1 LSTINEIKKN
11 KSKIYRTVEVKR
23 RDAITG
29 LFESEW
35 QDISNDVKKW
45 GTLKTEIDSVR
56 LNKFK
61 FGTLKM
67 TFANDAGRFN
77 DPDDPASFWFGYLP
91 MQRTLLRIK
100 TGFYNDVLEDG
111 IYHREKFPVSSIWDD
126 VDTVWD
132 RGNSLW
138 DSEATSQF
146 KGIVSG
152 DIFTSDKNET
162 SFNIRPTLQ
171 LFRDYEARNL
181 NAYDTSM
188 TASKFMTMVRDHQDV
203 NNNYI
208 FRPFFDDTTAS
219 WLISS
224 TTAIYPDL
232 STSTAENVINTNVWD
247 VMNKLAEAE
256 NFVIYI
262 SKGGDFV
269 FKDKD
274 NITTTT
280 YEFHGRNSV
289 NTEYG
294 HTIKK
299 ITSYGLKISKFYTR
313 VQIRH
318 NKLDTTTS
326 YAISEATL
334 TVSPASSA
342 WLYGERTLKI
352 ENEWMDGTLAQSLAT
367 SIFDEVSS
375 IKNEIKFSTSFVPQL
390 DILDQATI
398 SYNSGTFN
406 FANQWNL
413 NNWGEAGSTVTAGDL
428 IWNSADGDALDFN
441 NKEFKLLSYELN
453 LDSME
458 SKFIAREV

>member
-1 LSTINEIKKN
+1 MSTINEIKKN

-269 FKDKD
+269 
-274 NITTTT
+274 
-280 YEFHGRNSV
+280 
-289 NTEYG
+289 
-294 HTIKK
+294 
-299 ITSYGLKISKFYTR
+299 LKIRIISQQQHTNFMG
-313 VQIRH
+313 VIQLIR
-318 NKLDTTTS
+318 N
-326 YAISEATL
+326 
-334 TVSPASSA
+334 TV
-342 WLYGERTLKI
+342 I
-352 ENEWMDGTLAQSLAT
+352 Q
-367 SIFDEVSS
+367 
-375 IKNEIKFSTSFVPQL
+375 
-390 DILDQATI
+390 
-398 SYNSGTFN
+398 
-406 FANQWNL
+406 
-413 NNWGEAGSTVTAGDL
+413 
-428 IWNSADGDALDFN
+428 
-441 NKEFKLLSYELN
+441 
-453 LDSME
+453 
-458 SKFIAREV
+458 